1 MSIQLAPTELL
12 DRIFQYLPRS
22 NLLVCSSVCTNWQPP
37 ALCLFYKNI
46 ELSEKT
52 KEAWLEMARQTTVAR
67 NIGVFVRKLTV
78 NLAFSTTLSQADFLK
93 LLYFIPYV
101 KSIDLELSGYKLH
114 YLGYLNK
121 RSTDCISYLE
131 EIYTGDLFT
140 DYQLKQYFLCA
151 YSFRNSL
158 KHLTLRNPNAIYE
171 IEGQS
176 GSGLSFLKKFMSLN
190 HVSIIS
196 DSQIRS
202 SELAN
207 LFDAFRSCPKLVS
220 FSYQN
225 SFLLLDQ
232 GEPDETLIHS
242 KNASTMNLNDTKINA
257 IELIVPNLTTYYIKS
272 ILVNFPTS
280 LNQFT
285 VSMTQTDYRDWI
297 QEHNELFGIYL
308 GLVKSCKILI
318 SNNKR
323 RYSMSRRVQTPKELS
338 RFWKLFRSARRN
350 RKLFTTMHFSFPGSG
365 TKPDFMFERDEHNM
379 TLSYNSENLE
389 DFYTSLEEF
398 SPIYSSGYIS
408 PCNTDLVV
416 DSVVIELLL
425 HTSDEINQIRC
436 KKIIDT
442 FKTHACNL
450 KSLSI
455 EFTTSSTTN
464 SEENMSIQLKSNSL
478 RPSNILIPNYALL
491 KNIDFETLSIKSIT
505 SMLPQLTT
513 LKIINCKPKFQENY
527 LYDLISIEHINQL
540 VLDLSFLTRDHTQ
553 IWIQVEEIPKNQVHT
568 LLYPV
573 TKQRLPIHYFL
584 NSNSFNSNCIPVII
598 IKCQTIN
605 EIICTDTNFE

>member
-1 MSIQLAPTELL
+1 MSLQLAPTELL
-12 DRIFQYLPRS
+12 DRIFQYLPRP
-22 NLLVCSSVCTNWQPP
+22 NLLVCSSVCRSWQPP

-52 KEAWLEMARQTTVAR
+52 KEAWLEMAHQTTVAR
-67 NIGVFVRKLTV
+67 NIGIFVRKLTV
-78 NLAFSTTLSQADFLK
+78 NLAFSTTLSQAEFLK

-101 KSIDLELSGYKLH
+101 KSIDLESSGYKLH
-114 YLGYLNK
+114 YLSYLKK

-131 EIYTGDLFT
+131 DIYTGDLFT

-151 YSFRNSL
+151 YSFRDSL
-158 KHLTLRNPNAIYE
+158 KHLTLRNPDAIYE

-196 DSQIRS
+196 DLQIRNN
-202 SELAN
+202 ELKN
-207 LFDAFRSCPKLVS
+207 LFVAFRSCPKLVS

-225 SFLLLDQ
+225 SSLLLDQ
-232 GEPDETLIHS
+232 EEPDEYLIHS
-242 KNASTMNLNDTKINA
+242 KNASTTDLNDTRINA
-257 IELIVPNLTTYYIKS
+257 IELIVPNLTTYYIKN
-272 ILVNFPTS
+272 IVTNFPTS

-308 GLVKSCKILI
+308 GLVKAYKILI

-323 RYSMSRRVQTPKELS
+323 RYSMSRRAQTPKELS

-365 TKPDFMFERDEHNM
+365 TKPDFIFERDEHNM

-389 DFYTSLEEF
+389 DFCTNLEEF
-398 SPIYSSGYIS
+398 SPVYSSGYIS
-408 PCNTDLVV
+408 PCNTDPLVDLV
-416 DSVVIELLL
+416 LIELLL
-425 HTSDEINQIRC
+425 HTSNEINQIRC

-464 SEENMSIQLKSNSL
+464 SKENMSIQLKSNSSTT
-478 RPSNILIPNYALL
+478 SNIPIPNYALL

-505 SMLPQLTT
+505 SLLPQLTT
-513 LKIINCKPKFQENY
+513 LKIINCKPKFQEKY
-527 LYDLISIEHINQL
+527 IYDLIGIEHINQL
-540 VLDLSFLTRDHTQ
+540 VLDLSWLTRDQTQ
-553 IWIQVEEIPKNQVHT
+553 IWIQVEEISKNRVHT

-584 NSNSFNSNCIPVII
+584 NSNPFNSNCIPVVI
-598 IKCQTIN
+598 IKCRTIN
-605 EIICTDTNFE
+605 EIVCTDTNFE